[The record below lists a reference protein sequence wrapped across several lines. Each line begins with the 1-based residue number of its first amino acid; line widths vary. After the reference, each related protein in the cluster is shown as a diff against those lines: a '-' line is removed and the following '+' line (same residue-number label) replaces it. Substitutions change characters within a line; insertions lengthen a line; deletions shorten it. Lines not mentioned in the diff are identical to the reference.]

1 MTWPHCF
8 ARGLGREL
16 SSVMQIETVAI
27 ERIKTASYN
36 PRVDLKPGD
45 VAYERLKRS
54 IEEFD
59 LVEPLVWNRRTSHLV
74 GGHQRLTILRSQGIT
89 EVEVSVVDLSPAR
102 EKALNVALNNPNLAG
117 DWDLTKLNDL
127 IGELQSLPGIDATL
141 TGFDDSEIRALVFEA
156 SQDFQDATLEDEA
169 EPGVVEVR
177 LVVPEDRWDHV
188 KSDLDVLV
196 GRHDLECH
204 IK

>member
-1 MTWPHCF
+1 MTLPNCF
-8 ARGLGREL
+8 ARGLGRDL

-59 LVEPLVWNRRTSHLV
+59 LVEPLVWNRRTGHLV

-89 EVEVSVVDLSPAR
+89 EVEVSVVDLPPAR

-117 DWDLTKLNDL
+117 DWDLAKLNDL
-127 IGELQSLPGIDATL
+127 IIWWRWGTSPGLNTL
-141 TGFDDSEIRALVFEA
+141 RF
-156 SQDFQDATLEDEA
+156 SQFRCGWRSKWAY
-169 EPGVVEVR
+169 G
-177 LVVPEDRWDHV
+177 
-188 KSDLDVLV
+188 
-196 GRHDLECH
+196 
-204 IK
+204 

>member
-1 MTWPHCF
+1 
-8 ARGLGREL
+8 
-16 SSVMQIETVAI
+16 MQIETVAI
-27 ERIKTASYN
+27 ERIKAAPYN

-59 LVEPLVWNRRTSHLV
+59 LVEPLVWNRRTGHLV
-74 GGHQRLTILRSQGIT
+74 GGHQRLSILRSQGVT

-117 DWDLTKLNDL
+117 DWDLAKLNEV
-127 IGELQSLPGIDATL
+127 IAELQSLPEIDATL
-141 TGFDDSEIRALVFEA
+141 TGFDDSEIRSLVLEA
-156 SQDFQDATLEDEA
+156 SQDFQDATVEDEA
-169 EPGVVEVR
+169 VPEVVEVR
-177 LVVPEDRWDHV
+177 LVVPEDRWEHV
-188 KSDLDVLV
+188 KPDLDVLV
-196 GRHDLECH
+196 GQYDLECH

>member
-1 MTWPHCF
+1 
-8 ARGLGREL
+8 
-16 SSVMQIETVAI
+16 MQIETVAI
-27 ERIKTASYN
+27 ERIKAAPYN

-59 LVEPLVWNRRTSHLV
+59 LVEPLVWNCRTGHLV
-74 GGHQRLTILRSQGIT
+74 GGHQRLTILRSQGLS
-89 EVEVSVVDLSPAR
+89 EVEVSVVDLPPGR

-117 DWDLTKLNDL
+117 DWDLAKLNEV
-127 IGELQSLPGIDATL
+127 IAELQSLPEIDATL
-141 TGFDDSEIRALVFEA
+141 TGFDDLEIRDLVFEV
-156 SQDFQDATLEDEA
+156 SQDFQDATLENEA
-169 EPGVVEVR
+169 VAEMVEVQ
-177 LVVPEDRWDHV
+177 LVVPEDRWDYV
-188 KSDLDVLV
+188 KPDLDVLV